1 MPAPARSRRSPPTP
15 ARPSRQRLIALL
27 AVLVTVIAVIV
38 WQRAEPAGGTP
49 TAGAEPAAARNRR
62 EPGVMRYIDG
72 KWRRVAPTDP
82 RAGLVGPTPDGM
94 VRVEGK
100 VYELDK
106 TDAVPGVEVVFSGA
120 AGEATTM
127 TDLTGRYH
135 LDLEP
140 GAYRAFVRG
149 DSVLSIGPRID
160 DRLPSTPQAGVAGV
174 PDDQIATSLVLRED
188 EHGIDLAVVR
198 GGTVTGR
205 VVDGAGRPVA
215 SAVVRALGSVV
226 RPVLGTDLAE
236 TDGDGRFRLD
246 LPVGTYALE
255 ASHQR
260 FAGVDQINRDPLVQ
274 VEAGQDATIEIVMV
288 AGCVVEGRVIAG
300 NGQPSGDGA
309 LERKFG
315 ASDLEFGP
323 TGKIDADGTFRWTTT
338 TEGEV
343 TLRAWPWKS
352 THSGHRTFA
361 CRDGARFR
369 DVVFQIPSTPADMS
383 GTVVMADGTPARFA
397 FLDIF
402 AMSADGINQQ
412 ERADADGNWGVFAM
426 PPGEYRISV
435 FVPDGGVVTQVVT
448 SPASNVRLVL
458 GGTGSI
464 AGKVAGIDDGSFT
477 MELGGCDDGV
487 GREDRVRRQVVA
499 PIRGGTYRVDGV
511 PACTQTIVARAPT
524 RERMSSVTVAAG
536 GVTNLDLDLGPR
548 RKKRVTGVVSDDRG
562 PVEGALVTAAY
573 GDDQAR
579 AETDSKGWY
588 EIETYAGEGIY
599 AYRGSAQAF
608 ATVGEA
614 DVPEERVDLR
624 LSNEEEFDDDEID
637 VQ

>member
-1 MPAPARSRRSPPTP
+1 V
-15 ARPSRQRLIALL
+15 RPSRQRLIALL
-27 AVLVTVIAVIV
+27 AVLVTVIAVIA
-38 WQRAEPAGGTP
+38 WQRGEPGGKP
-49 TAGAEPAAARNRR
+49 AAGAEPAAARTRR

-72 KWRRVAPTDP
+72 QWRRVAPTDP
-82 RAGLVGPTPDGM
+82 RAGLAGRTPDGM
-94 VRVEGK
+94 VRIEGK

-106 TDAVPGVEVVFSGA
+106 TDAVPGVEVVFSGTS
-120 AGEATTM
+120 GEATTM
-127 TDLTGRYH
+127 TDRTGRYR
-135 LDLEP
+135 LDVEP

-160 DRLPSTPQAGVAGV
+160 DRLPSTPQPGVAGV
-174 PDDQIATSLVLRED
+174 PDDQIATMLSVFED
-188 EHGIDLAVVR
+188 EHGIDLPVVR
-198 GGTVTGR
+198 GGSVTGR
-205 VVDGAGRPVA
+205 VVDGSGRPI
-215 SAVVRALGSVV
+215 SGAVVRASGSVV

-236 TDGDGRFRLD
+236 TDSDGRFQLD

-255 ASHQR
+255 ASHDR
-260 FAGVDQINRDPLVQ
+260 FAGVDHVNRDPLVQ
-274 VEAGQDATIEIVMV
+274 VEAGQDASIEIVMV
-288 AGCVVEGRVIAG
+288 LGCVVEGTVLAASG
-300 NGQPSGDGA
+300 APSGDGA

-315 ASDLEFGP
+315 STDLEFGP
-323 TGKIDADGTFRWTTT
+323 TGKIDANGTFRWTTT

-352 THSGHRTFA
+352 THSGAKTFA

-369 DVVFQIPSTPADMS
+369 DVVFQIPDRSADMA
-383 GTVVMADGTPARFA
+383 GTVVNADGTPARFA

-402 AMSADGINQQ
+402 ALSADGINQQ

-426 PPGEYRISV
+426 PPGDYRISV
-435 FVPDGGVVTQVVT
+435 FVPDGGVVTQTVT
-448 SPASNVRLVL
+448 SPASNIRLVL

-487 GREDRVRRQVVA
+487 GREDRVKRQLVV
-499 PIRGGTYRVDGV
+499 PIRGGTYRVDTV

-524 RERMSSVTVAAG
+524 RERMESVTVAAG
-536 GVTNLDLDLGPR
+536 STATLDLDLGPR
-548 RKKRVTGVVSDDRG
+548 RKKRVTGVVTDDRG

-579 AETDSKGWY
+579 AETDSRGWY
-588 EIETYAGEGIY
+588 ELETYAGEGIY
-599 AYRGSAQAF
+599 AYRGNGRAF
-608 ATVGEA
+608 AMVGEA
-614 DVPEERVDLR
+614 DVPEERVDLQ
-624 LSNEEEFDDDEID
+624 LVVEEEFDDDVID

>member
-1 MPAPARSRRSPPTP
+1 V
-15 ARPSRQRLIALL
+15 RPSRQRLIALL
-27 AVLVTVIAVIV
+27 AVLVTVIAVIA
-38 WQRAEPAGGTP
+38 WQRGGGPTAGKPA
-49 TAGAEPAAARNRR
+49 AGAEPAAAGSKR
-62 EPGVMRYIDG
+62 PLGVMRRIDG
-72 KWRRVAPTDP
+72 KWVRIAPNDP
-82 RAGLVGPTPDGM
+82 RAGVVGPTPDGM

-120 AGEATTM
+120 SGEATTM
-127 TDLTGRYH
+127 TDLTGRYR
-135 LDLEP
+135 LDVEP

-188 EHGIDLAVVR
+188 EHGIDLPVVR

-205 VVDGAGRPVA
+205 VVDGSGRPVA

-255 ASHQR
+255 ASHDR
-260 FAGVDQINRDPLVQ
+260 FAGVDQVNRDPLVQ
-274 VEAGQDATIEIVMV
+274 VEAGRDATIEIVMV
-288 AGCVVEGRVIAG
+288 LGCVVEGRVLTASG
-300 NGQPSGDGA
+300 TPSGDGA

-352 THSGHRTFA
+352 THSGARTFA
-361 CRDGARFR
+361 CRDGARFS
-369 DVVFQIPSTPADMS
+369 DVVFQIPNTGPDMS

-402 AMSADGINQQ
+402 ALGPDGINQQ

-435 FVPDGGVVTQVVT
+435 FVPDGGVVTQTIT
-448 SPASNVRLVL
+448 SPASNIRLVL

-487 GREDRVRRQVVA
+487 GREDRVRRQVVV
-499 PIRGGTYRVDGV
+499 PIRGGTYRVDTV
-511 PACTQTIVARAPT
+511 PACAQTIIARAPT
-524 RERMSSVTVAAG
+524 RERTESVTVAAG
-536 GVTNLDLDLGPR
+536 GVTDLDLDLGPR
-548 RKKRVTGVVSDDRG
+548 RKKRVTGIVSDDRG

-579 AETDSKGWY
+579 AETDSRGWY

-624 LSNEEEFDDDEID
+624 LGNEEEFDDDEID